1 MMEFDE
7 ALEQL
12 ENEMEEEEQTVDEER
27 FKANYFSFLSK
38 MIDGVDKRMIKIREK
53 LEKQIDNPEQL
64 TKLIEFQRATI
75 LIQSIVKGSIAYLTS
90 QKIKTDVCLS
100 ICGSDLDHIT
110 KSGEPALIGNF
121 AFMYPESEE
130 ELEYHMN
137 VLLTF
142 LDAKQAGWKPGI
154 YTTRDLAEVL
164 EKFEKDS
171 EEYEKYTVRGK
182 L

>member
-1 MMEFDE
+1 MTEFDE

-12 ENEMEEEEQTVDEER
+12 ENELEEEVDEDR
-27 FKANYFSFLSK
+27 FKSNYFSFLAK
-38 MIDGVDKRMIKIREK
+38 MIDGVDKRMIEIRKK
-53 LEKQIDNPEQL
+53 LEKQIDNPKQL
-64 TKLIEFQRATI
+64 AKLIEYQRATI
-75 LIQSIVKGSIAYLTS
+75 LIQAVVKGSIAYLTER
-90 QKIKTDVCLS
+90 KIKTDVCLS

-154 YTTRDLAEVL
+154 YTTKDLAEVL
-164 EKFEKDS
+164 EKFEKNA

>member
-64 TKLIEFQRATI
+64 TKQ
-75 LIQSIVKGSIAYLTS
+75 
-90 QKIKTDVCLS
+90 
-100 ICGSDLDHIT
+100 
-110 KSGEPALIGNF
+110 
-121 AFMYPESEE
+121 
-130 ELEYHMN
+130 
-137 VLLTF
+137 
-142 LDAKQAGWKPGI
+142 
-154 YTTRDLAEVL
+154 
-164 EKFEKDS
+164 
-171 EEYEKYTVRGK
+171 
-182 L
+182 